1 MNVIEERR
9 TTARRVKAGSN
20 TGYDT
25 DQHDEEGVGVQRL
38 RQKRKRSNEGGVF
51 DKVALPNGE
60 GAVTL
65 ETVYFRDFRS
75 RPLLDPD
82 AELQLAKQLH
92 HGTSTIR
99 DTLREAI
106 AITTSMETNLE
117 IKQLSERFHEMVE
130 LSGLSAPIIDEII
143 DSLQRLH
150 NLLQAEGGKGRELAK
165 QVEGLPQ
172 QVEIARQKVERAKDE
187 LVQRNLRLVIDIAKR
202 YLNRGLGFLD
212 LVQEGNIGLMKA
224 AERFDFQRGFKFSTY
239 ATWWVRQG
247 ITRAVADQSRTIRV
261 PVHTT
266 EASNRIARTAQKLAQ
281 QFDREPSY
289 EELGRELGLSQERVK
304 ETLQAFQEPI
314 SLDATPTD
322 GDGMLGDLI
331 PDLDV
336 VSPDVEIDKK
346 RTTEHL
352 ERILQIL
359 SPREQQVVRLRFG
372 IGQDEPWTLEQV
384 GRSLSV
390 TRERIRQIEGVALK
404 KLKEPQVKA
413 LLIELR

>member
-1 MNVIEERR
+1 MNVIEERQ
-9 TTARRVKAGSN
+9 TTARRVKSGTN
-20 TGYDT
+20 FGYGI
-25 DQHDEEGVGVQRL
+25 DQPDERGVEVQRV
-38 RQKRKRSNEGGVF
+38 RRKGKGANEGGVF
-51 DKVALPNGE
+51 EKVPLPNGE

-99 DTLREAI
+99 DILREAI
-106 AITTSMETNLE
+106 ALTTRMETNPE
-117 IKQLSERFHEMVE
+117 VKQLSERFHEMVE

-150 NLLQAEGGKGRELAK
+150 ELLLAEGGKGREFAR
-165 QVEGLPQ
+165 QVERLPQ
-172 QVEIARQKVERAKDE
+172 QVEAARLKVERAKDE

-266 EASNRIARTAQKLAQ
+266 EASNRIAKTAQKLAQ

-289 EELGRELGLSQERVK
+289 EELGCELGLSEERVK
-304 ETLQAFQEPI
+304 ETMQAFQEPV

-404 KLKEPQVKA
+404 KLKEPHVKE